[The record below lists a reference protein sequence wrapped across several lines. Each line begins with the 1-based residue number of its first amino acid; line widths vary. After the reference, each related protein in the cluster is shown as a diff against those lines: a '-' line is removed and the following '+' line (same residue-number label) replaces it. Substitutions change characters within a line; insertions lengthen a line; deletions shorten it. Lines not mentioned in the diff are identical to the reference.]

1 MGTLRILR
9 AVLVGV
15 LLWAGSGC
23 GQSSL
28 EEPRPDIVFLLV
40 DALRKDHLGCYGY
53 ERDTTPVI
61 DGLANDGLLFEN
73 TIAQASW
80 TVPSLASVFTS
91 KYPQF
96 PSAPKSRDGTTA
108 RPRLG
113 GGPLIEKALTLAEI
127 LEVAGYRTISV
138 STNPYSSDQ
147 FQLMQGFQTRL
158 LELKASAGWVID
170 QAIEQT
176 EAHLAAGGTDRQAPL
191 FLYLHFMDIHSPL
204 RPPAPYDTLFPAQ
217 DPPSAERRHDG
228 EPAVERELSA
238 SLSRTI
244 ALYDGALRFV
254 DAQIGRFMKHL
265 MRIGMYDNLLLVI
278 VADHGEALGDHS
290 LLERQ
295 LGLQGF
301 SSTYGVGHGHTL
313 FPELTE
319 VPLIFHGRGIPRGR
333 VPQQV
338 RNIDIT
344 PTLLAV
350 AGVAHEEF
358 HPAGIDLIGGWKHG
372 ALENL
377 LALSETVSPAGAQK
391 SLQSHEYQYLR
402 LPDRELL
409 FDKRTRTL
417 VDVSRDHPELLDQ
430 FRRET
435 EAIVLS
441 PILEERFTVAPDA
454 GLREALRALGYT
466 E

>member
-9 AVLVGV
+9 VVLVGV

-91 KYPQF
+91 RYPQF
-96 PSAPKSRDGTTA
+96 PIAPESRDGTTA

-204 RPPAPYDTLFPAQ
+204 RPPAHPF
-217 DPPSAERRHDG
+217 
-228 EPAVERELSA
+228 
-238 SLSRTI
+238 
-244 ALYDGALRFV
+244 
-254 DAQIGRFMKHL
+254 
-265 MRIGMYDNLLLVI
+265 
-278 VADHGEALGDHS
+278 
-290 LLERQ
+290 
-295 LGLQGF
+295 
-301 SSTYGVGHGHTL
+301 
-313 FPELTE
+313 
-319 VPLIFHGRGIPRGR
+319 RGR
-333 VPQQV
+333 RP
-338 RNIDIT
+338 
-344 PTLLAV
+344 
-350 AGVAHEEF
+350 
-358 HPAGIDLIGGWKHG
+358 
-372 ALENL
+372 
-377 LALSETVSPAGAQK
+377 
-391 SLQSHEYQYLR
+391 
-402 LPDRELL
+402 
-409 FDKRTRTL
+409 
-417 VDVSRDHPELLDQ
+417 
-430 FRRET
+430 RR
-435 EAIVLS
+435 
-441 PILEERFTVAPDA
+441 
-454 GLREALRALGYT
+454 
-466 E
+466 